1 MRSTLFILS
10 IILGGVIALSLTG
23 CATVDRMVCYGNGT
37 CDRNPKYAHQPM
49 QPLVNTAS
57 QTIITNNG
65 TYLITRDTQGSI
77 NAVIQTSKGK

>member
-10 IILGGVIALSLTG
+10 VILGGAIALSLSG

-37 CDRNPKYAHQPM
+37 CDRNPKYADQPN
-49 QPLVNTAS
+49 QQLVNTQS
-57 QTIITNNG
+57 QTVITNNG
-65 TYLITRDTQGSI
+65 VYLITRDTQGSV